1 MIACDTCSEW
11 FHGSCVGVST
21 KKGKEIED
29 NGHEWTCPK
38 CEYNS
43 TLLYL
48 PNEGKNCSVCT
59 KKDFIG
65 LIFIYCNI
73 YLFKS
78 E

>member
-29 NGHEWTCPK
+29 NGYEWTCPK

-43 TLLYL
+43 VLSYL
-48 PNEGKNCSVCT
+48 PNEGKTCSIYSRVH
-59 KKDFIG
+59 G
-65 LIFIYCNI
+65 LRTPNEGIN
-73 YLFKS
+73 
-78 E
+78 

>member
-29 NGHEWTCPK
+29 NGYEWTCPK

-43 TLLYL
+43 ALSYL
-48 PNEGKNCSVCT
+48 PNEGT
-59 KKDFIG
+59 
-65 LIFIYCNI
+65 IFFLNPSFYEPISHI
-73 YLFKS
+73 VLLLWK
-78 E
+78 